1 MPDLCVTGAAVS
13 GAEAFA
19 TAGLTPADVDVAQLY
34 DSFTITVLLALEDLG
49 FCQKG
54 EAAAFIRERDLTF
67 RGDFPHN
74 TSGGQLSV
82 GQAGAAGGYLG
93 LVEAMRQL
101 CGIAGANQVK
111 DAEVALVSGFGM
123 INYDRGL
130 ASAAA
135 LLAGHAAR
143 WLDRAGC
150 PVQVVTPLRHA
161 RRTVDPAG
169 LGSEQRRHNVTGSLV
184 AASGQ
189 GRRCLLVDDIVTTGA
204 TLSEAHRA
212 LTASGWNVAGVAA
225 VAHTVRLDGRGRPPE
240 RGPPSMDERL

>member
-1 MPDLCVTGAAVS
+1 MDAAAELFLGAACP
-13 GAEAFA
+13 GCGRAC
-19 TAGLTPADVDVAQLY
+19 AGLCHACAST
-34 DSFTITVLLALEDLG
+34 
-49 FCQKG
+49 
-54 EAAAFIRERDLTF
+54 
-67 RGDFPHN
+67 
-74 TSGGQLSV
+74 
-82 GQAGAAGGYLG
+82 
-93 LVEAMRQL
+93 
-101 CGIAGANQVK
+101 IAGATAHTVT
-111 DAEVALVSGFGM
+111 APT
-123 INYDRGL
+123 GL
-130 ASAAA
+130 AVSAAAQNDAPWRGCLIALKERGAWQLGRPLGWALHLSCALALGARPIRSLHLVAVPSRPASVRERGVDAAA

-161 RRTVDPAG
+161 RRTVDQAG

-212 LTASGWNVAGVAA
+212 LMASGWNVAGVAA